1 MLFIAF
7 LCMLFCNTVKAENK
21 QLSDQE
27 STALFNDAVIKTLGI
42 PFPIFRVYE
51 CNDKSG
57 KSYCIMTEHV
67 YKQQNNKPLMDTIK
81 AYYVIKANGGYKIV
95 WRLQDFID
103 YERESS
109 IWFWTKYSRFEDLNS
124 DGYIDPVVVYGT
136 SGDNGLD
143 DGRLKILV
151 YFKNKK
157 FAVRHQNGVLDF
169 ERNTRIDSAFYL
181 LPGEIINSV
190 TSIMKNIIDNDQ
202 AIFPNGWEK
211 AMDGKKTYIEERAD
225 DREPDE

>member
-1 MLFIAF
+1 M
-7 LCMLFCNTVKAENK
+7 
-21 QLSDQE
+21 
-27 STALFNDAVIKTLGI
+27 
-42 PFPIFRVYE
+42 
-51 CNDKSG
+51 
-57 KSYCIMTEHV
+57 
-67 YKQQNNKPLMDTIK
+67 
-81 AYYVIKANGGYKIV
+81 
-95 WRLQDFID
+95 
-103 YERESS
+103 
-109 IWFWTKYSRFEDLNS
+109 
-124 DGYIDPVVVYGT
+124 VYGT

>member
-1 MLFIAF
+1 
-7 LCMLFCNTVKAENK
+7 
-21 QLSDQE
+21 
-27 STALFNDAVIKTLGI
+27 
-42 PFPIFRVYE
+42 
-51 CNDKSG
+51 
-57 KSYCIMTEHV
+57 
-67 YKQQNNKPLMDTIK
+67 MDTIK